1 MWGSVTVSFREQK
14 QKVLW
19 SAPLTD
25 ANAEEIPALA
35 LFPKVFSA
43 IVKARR
49 LILSLF
55 LYLNVYVFNCRG
67 VPYEKLRSL

>member
-1 MWGSVTVSFREQK
+1 MWGSGTVSFREQK
-14 QKVLW
+14 QNVLR
-19 SAPLTD
+19 SAPLTG

-55 LYLNVYVFNCRG
+55 LYLNVCVFNCRG